1 MIMKGRSNMKPEFLP
16 IILGA
21 DENAYGCA
29 RMFYD
34 GFNVKPILL
43 CSMALAPTDF
53 SRILTRREIK
63 DFDSFPVF
71 SAVMTEILTVLSHEH
86 SRIVVV
92 SCSDYYSEMLI
103 RLEPKIS
110 HLVANDILDSDIYE
124 RIKDKASFYKLCL
137 EYGLPHPKTVIMS
150 PSTLISA
157 DTPLEYPVVLKPA
170 NSNCSAYLKLDF
182 EGKRKVYLCKNADEI
197 ADICSKMVCGG
208 YTEDCV
214 IQKYIEGGENRM
226 RVINAYCDRKGKVRL
241 IGAAKPLLCFHDGS
255 SIGNYAVL
263 ATVKERE
270 LCDQAAD
277 FLEKLGYVGF
287 ANFDLKYDP
296 ESGEYVFFELNPRP
310 GRSSY
315 YMNTAGKNLMEAMVR
330 DSVRGE
336 PFTEREYADKEGV
349 FTAVPISFVE
359 KFTDNPTNI
368 FASIA
373 RKADCA
379 LRFDY
384 DFSPRRAYSLTK
396 RNITLLRRFDGNRV
410 RSKL

>member
-1 MIMKGRSNMKPEFLP
+1 MKTEFLP

-34 GFNVKPILL
+34 GFKVKPILL
-43 CSMALAPTDF
+43 CSKALVPTDF
-53 SRILTRREIK
+53 SHILTRREIK
-63 DFDSFPVF
+63 NFDSFPVF

-86 SRIVVV
+86 SKLLVI
-92 SCSDYYSEMLI
+92 SCSDYYSEMLV

-110 HLVANDILDSDIYE
+110 HITANDILDASVYE
-124 RIKDKASFYKLCL
+124 RIKDKGAFYKLCL
-137 EYGLPHPKTVIMS
+137 EYGLPHPKTLIMS
-150 PSTLISA
+150 PATLISA
-157 DTPLEYPVVLKPA
+157 KIPLDFPVILKPA
-170 NSNCSAYLKLDF
+170 NSNSSAYLNLQF
-182 EGKRKVYLCKNADEI
+182 EGKRKVYICKNSSEVS
-197 ADICSKMVCGG
+197 DICNKMVCEG
-208 YTEDCV
+208 YNEDCV
-214 IQKYIEGGENRM
+214 IQNYIEGGENRM
-226 RVINAYCDRKGKVRL
+226 RVINAYCDRNGKVRL
-241 IGAAKPLLCFHDGS
+241 IGAAKPLLCFHDDS

-263 ATVKERE
+263 ATVKDKE
-270 LCDQAAD
+270 LCDKAAD
-277 FLEKLGYVGF
+277 FLEEIGYVGF
-287 ANFDLKYDP
+287 ANFDLKYDS

-315 YMNTAGKNLMEAMVR
+315 YMQTAGKNLMEALVR
-330 DSVRGE
+330 DSVRNE

-368 FASIA
+368 MAAGA

-384 DFSPRRAYSLTK
+384 DFSPMRAYALTK